1 MTNAAIDTVI
11 LFAHDLQKLSG
22 FYIEA
27 LQIDREDVVDEEGHV
42 GFDLG
47 DIYLGFDQS
56 DGSHQHPG
64 AVTFWARVDD
74 LDATY
79 ELCLR
84 LGATSL
90 IEPVWRPWGDRL
102 AAVKDPEGNVVGFSL
117 RRDPEPEADELE

>member
-11 LFAHDLQKLSG
+11 VFARDLNELST
-22 FYIEA
+22 FYRTA
-27 LQIDREDVVDEEGHV
+27 LRIQSEVVEEEGHV

-47 DIYLGFDQS
+47 DIYLGFDRS

-64 AVTFWARVDD
+64 AVSFWVRVDD

-79 ELCLR
+79 HRCLD
-84 LGATSL
+84 LGATSV

-102 AAVKDPEGNVVGFSL
+102 AAVRDPEGNMLGFSL
-117 RRDPEPEADELE
+117 RKDEE

>member
-11 LFAHDLQKLSG
+11 LFADDLKRLST
-22 FYIEA
+22 FYISA
-27 LQIDREDVVDEEGHV
+27 LRVDEDDVVDEEGHV

-47 DIYLGFDQS
+47 ETYLGFDQS

-64 AVTFWARVDD
+64 AVTFWVRVDD

-79 ELCLR
+79 ERCLQ
-84 LGATSL
+84 LGATSV

-102 AAVKDPEGNVVGFSL
+102 AAVKDLEGNVLGFSL
-117 RRDPEPEADELE
+117 RRDPEAAEEE